1 MKKSNLKTTGRWF
14 TMLSVLAVLT
24 ACAADELVS
33 QGQNQTPGD
42 VETVA
47 SGTINFAN
55 QTAMTIGTSSAFGQ
69 TKAMTQ
75 EEMENFYGNDACDLT
90 MPDEETVS
98 VPENATKYESTTI
111 EGIFVPISSDAVIT
125 ENAKYYLSDG
135 VISDDVTLYVQGDLS
150 LIGTIGGG
158 GRIVVL
164 EGGTLTLQS
173 LTDSSI
179 GNIEIVNYGT
189 ISISNQ
195 LKELTIAGTASIFNY
210 GTMSY
215 ESSPIK
221 FHIYGALKEYND
233 LDINESI
240 NVYGSGKLYVGGSL
254 SCSSL
259 NPVTNGGCVHVIGSL
274 NVPTLSFT
282 QPFDLCVEG
291 TLNCENLTVS
301 CMANMHIGC
310 KLEVNDKLT
319 LYSGAVMQA
328 NYIKASEAEMGG
340 NSSAQVNV
348 WLPNQGVA
356 ELGELTLYENVLFKL
371 YGSEKGLVTCTSLT
385 ATDGDLRGVF
395 GNSFYVNYETSTPE
409 NLVFTDEN
417 LVNAAELLTSSTDNC
432 KPDFT
437 APDPEPEPKPE
448 PEPVTGEIILPIGD
462 LALEQDF
469 TLLADDFAIR
479 VNGDYLDIVVDGNT
493 ATLDNIKILHG
504 DDMVIK
510 VTGLNETNILEGNDY
525 TYECYIWIDNTS
537 PLNDGTGGYGPLF
550 DDELKQEWANPEW
563 DPYDDPNKDNYD
575 YYGVDV
581 TSRIKGVKSPAGY
594 AVRYNV
600 YRGISGR
607 LETDGNGIPVE
618 GALGDTPYIKVSI
631 HVQRDDDAPA
641 NSAVGI
647 YPKIQE

>member
-240 NVYGSGKLYVGGSL
+240 DVYSSGKLYVGGSL
-254 SCSSL
+254 SCL
-259 NPVTNGGCVHVIGSL
+259 NLNAVANGGCVHVIENL
-274 NVPTLSFT
+274 NVSTLIFS
-282 QPFDLCVEG
+282 QPVDLCVEG
-291 TLNCENLTVS
+291 VVTTRSMTVNCQ
-301 CMANMHIGC
+301 ANILIGC
-310 KLEVNDKLT
+310 KLEVTENLT
-319 LYSGAVMQA
+319 LEGGAVLCA
-328 NYIKASEAEMGG
+328 NYIDADETFLGG
-340 NSSAQVNV
+340 TSAAPVYV

-356 ELGELTLYENVLFKL
+356 DLGVLTLLNSNVEFKL
-371 YGSEKGLVTCTSLT
+371 YGDKRALVETTYCTLDGFTDLT
-385 ATDGDLRGVF
+385 YVF
-395 GNSFYVNYETSTPE
+395 GDSFYVNYIGIYGTDGIAVEPTFE
-409 NLVFTDEN
+409 NRDLINVAKLTDIFTDH
-417 LVNAAELLTSSTDNC
+417 C

-437 APDPEPEPKPE
+437 VPDPEPEP
-448 PEPVTGEIILPIGD
+448 GEIILPIGD
-462 LALEQDF
+462 LDLEQDF

-504 DDMVIK
+504 DDMIIR
-510 VTGLNETNILEGNDY
+510 VTGLDETNILEGNDY
-525 TYECYIWIDNTS
+525 TYECYIWIDNTA

-550 DDELKQEWANPEW
+550 DDVLKQEWANPSW
-563 DPYDDPNKDNYD
+563 DPYGDPNKDNYD

-581 TSRIKGVKSPAGY
+581 TSRIKGVASPAGY

-600 YRGISGR
+600 YRGISGH

-647 YPKIQE
+647 YPKIQV